1 MPSGLPFTDVHTGDW
16 FYDAVEYAYEN
27 GMMDGI
33 ANNLFS
39 PNGTTTRAMIVTILH
54 RLENQPASGTS
65 IFTDVP
71 AGQWYTNAVAWAAA
85 NGIVDGYGD
94 GRFGPN
100 DTITR
105 EQMAA
110 ILYRY
115 AQFKG
120 YDVSNTG
127 NLSGY
132 TDAAQVSEW
141 ARTAMGWANAQGLIT
156 GNTATTLNPTGS
168 ATRAEVATI
177 LMRFVENV
185 AK

>member
-16 FYDAVEYAYEN
+16 FYGAVVYAYEN
-27 GMMDGI
+27 GMMDSIG
-33 ANNLFS
+33 NNRLS

-54 RLENQPASGTS
+54 RQENQPASSYST
-65 IFTDVP
+65 FTDVS
-71 AGQWYTNAVAWAAA
+71 AGQWYTIAVAWAVS
-85 NGIVDGYGD
+85 NGIMDGYGD
-94 GRFGPN
+94 GRFGPD

-115 AQFKG
+115 AQLKG
-120 YDVSNTG
+120 YDVSSTG
-127 NLSGY
+127 DLSGY

-141 ARTAMGWANAQGLIT
+141 ARTAIGAANAQGLIT
-156 GNTATTLNPTGS
+156 GNTATPLNPTGS

-177 LMRFVENV
+177 LMHFLENV
-185 AK
+185 A

>member
-1 MPSGLPFTDVHTGDW
+1 
-16 FYDAVEYAYEN
+16 
-27 GMMDGI
+27 MMDGI
-33 ANNLFS
+33 GNNLFS

-54 RLENQPASGTS
+54 RLENQPASGSST
-65 IFTDVP
+65 FTDVP
-71 AGQWYTNAVAWAAA
+71 ANQWYTNAVAWAAA